1 MFMLSVRKESSRLR
15 APFHLP
21 TAGIAA
27 LASVMAVSAVLWQS
41 GVPRQAGQGACPAG
55 YVARDPV
62 AVSQQL
68 NPAYAR
74 QHGER
79 IRAEFGDSLC
89 VSAHLPESTVEV
101 ALTRRD
107 LADMKAA
114 PAGVM
119 RRAIEQKAA
128 LASNQAKVSNAAGSW
143 QQYGQGPQVGD
154 PDYNS
159 ANAVMGHTQVMGR
172 TDNFAYDP
180 EHQRLFAAVANGGIW
195 MSEAVDGDL
204 STLGNQW
211 HPIGDK
217 LPTLVNSAVAWT
229 PAAGGRVL
237 SLTGEHTM
245 GGNSYVGLGAYWSD
259 NLGQSW
265 HHASGVPDAAF
276 AFKLAVDE
284 SNPSIVYAATSKGLF
299 RSEDAGNSFVNVK
312 LPVSEECAGV
322 ETLGPCQF
330 ANFVT
335 DVVVKKPGGSTGI
348 ACGEEGCP
356 VLAAVGFRAGAAPY
370 PDGKPQSPG
379 NGLYRSD
386 SGKANSFARVGTPTP
401 TGLAPFGFA
410 PNERIGRVE
419 LGNAI
424 GDAQNHDYVYA
435 IVQDA
440 VLLNGGF
447 PLIDIDVGDLPA
459 DLGSLCALLL
469 GGIPDGGI
477 GLSPLVSTVCEL
489 LGLVSISS
497 TNFNGLYASS
507 DFGDTWTRIT
517 DDLSL
522 LLNAPLSGSSLVVP
536 IPLGVGPGIQAWYN
550 MWVKPDPTQQLAGM
564 PTRLTFGLE
573 ELWKNRLPLPPLGL
587 VESLPVG
594 LDVFGT
600 YFAGDTCLFLVGSPT
615 LPVRIPVPV
624 CPTYDGLI
632 NGTTTHP
639 DQQDGIYV
647 PDDDGGV
654 WLFVGNDGG
663 VYKQY
668 SSGLLDDFVNNQWG
682 DGANQGFY
690 TLMHYGI
697 AVAKDGTVY
706 YGNQDNAS
714 GKIEP
719 DTRRQVGIW
728 VGDGMWAAVDPDN
741 SQTAYV
747 ATPGLSIVRS
757 TDGGKT
763 ATSIYT
769 SADFGTGH
777 FLSPW
782 MMDPLDANHLVGA
795 GTKVAVTLD
804 ASTDA
809 TWTTVFDLGVDEA
822 SGAAHQARN
831 RSLDVRGESIYV
843 GFCGPCNL
851 AGADAQF
858 QRGIA
863 TNVGGDKPP
872 AKGSADGWHF
882 AKAEGL
888 PNRYIYNIHIDPEDS
903 KTIYVALGGYSSAR
917 WAPPGQYLDTNP
929 NIGTGNLYKSTD
941 AGETFVNISGDLP
954 DTVASA
960 VIRRG
965 SQLIVGTDLGVFIS
979 SDLNGKEWAPLGNLP
994 SVPVNQLVLK
1004 PDDDKQLFAGTFGRG
1019 VQLYTFSDDGGSSSG
1034 GASSGGSSSG
1044 GSSGGGEEGRFGG
1057 ALGLPLLLGLSG
1069 LLWLRRYR
1077 SQGPRRGSSQ

>member
-1 MFMLSVRKESSRLR
+1 MALLSLAGVLWVQGSQQG
-15 APFHLP
+15 AD
-21 TAGIAA
+21 AGI
-27 LASVMAVSAVLWQS
+27 
-41 GVPRQAGQGACPAG
+41 CPAG
-55 YVARDPV
+55 YVERDPL
-62 AVSQQL
+62 AVSLQL
-68 NPAYAR
+68 NPAYALE
-74 QHGER
+74 HSER
-79 IRAEFGDSLC
+79 IHAEFGSSLC
-89 VSAHLPESTVEV
+89 VSARLPESTVEV
-101 ALTRRD
+101 ALSRRD
-107 LADMKAA
+107 LADLKNLPTGM
-114 PAGVM
+114 M
-119 RRAIEQKAA
+119 RRAVAQKDA
-128 LASNQAKVSNAAGSW
+128 LLANKASVPNAEGEW
-143 QQYGQGPQVGD
+143 QDYGQGPQLGD

-159 ANAVMGHTQVMGR
+159 ANAVMGHPEVMGR
-172 TDNFAYDP
+172 VDNFAYDP
-180 EHQRLFAAVANGGIW
+180 EAKRLFAAVANGGIW
-195 MSEAVDGDL
+195 YTETVDGDL
-204 STLGNQW
+204 ATLGDLW
-211 HPIGDK
+211 KPIGDG
-217 LPTLVNSAVAWT
+217 LPTLVNSGVAWT

-237 SLTGEHTM
+237 ALTGEHTM

-259 NLGQSW
+259 DLGQTW
-265 HHASGVPDAAF
+265 NHAAGVPDGAF
-276 AFKLAVDE
+276 AFELAVDQ
-284 SNPSIVYAATSKGLF
+284 SQPGIIYAATSKGLF
-299 RSEDAGNSFVNVK
+299 RSADAGESFVNVK
-312 LPVSEECAGV
+312 LPVSAECAGV

-348 ACGEEGCP
+348 ECGADGCP

-370 PDGKPQSPG
+370 PDGTPQSPG

-386 SGKANSFARVGTPTP
+386 SGKAESFARVGTPTP
-401 TGLAPFGFA
+401 TGLLPLGFA
-410 PNERIGRVE
+410 PNERVGRIE

-447 PLIDIDVGDLPA
+447 PLIDIDVGELPA
-459 DLGSLCALLL
+459 DLGSICALLL

-477 GLSPLVSTVCEL
+477 GLNPLVLTTCEL
-489 LGLVSISS
+489 LGLVSISA
-497 TNFNGLYASS
+497 TNLNGVYASS
-507 DFGDTWTRIT
+507 DFGDSWTRII

-522 LLNAPLSGSSLVVP
+522 IANAPASGSSLVVP

-550 MWVKPDPTQQLAGM
+550 MWIKPDPTQQLAGI

-587 VESLPVG
+587 VESTPVG

-615 LPVRIPVPV
+615 LPVSIPVPV
-624 CPTYDGLI
+624 CPTYDGLV

-639 DQQDGIYV
+639 DQQDGIYI
-647 PDDDGGV
+647 PDDAGGV

-663 VYKQY
+663 VYKQH
-668 SSGLLDDFVNNQWG
+668 SSGPLDDFVNNQWQN
-682 DGANQGFY
+682 GANHGFY

-697 AVAKDGTVY
+697 AAAKDGTVY

-757 TDGGKT
+757 LDGGKT
-763 ATSIYT
+763 AASIYT

-795 GTKVAVTLD
+795 GTKVAVTTN
-804 ASTDA
+804 AATDA

-822 SGAAHQARN
+822 TGAAHQARS
-831 RSLDVRGESIYV
+831 RSLDVRGDAIYV
-843 GFCGPCNL
+843 GFCGPCQL
-851 AGADAQF
+851 AGAAGQF

-863 TNVGGDKPP
+863 TNVGGELPP
-872 AKGSADGWHF
+872 AKGSADGWHI

-888 PNRYIYNIHIDPEDS
+888 PNRYVYNIHIDPQDP
-903 KTIYVALGGYSSAR
+903 KTIYVALGGYSTAR
-917 WAPPGQYLDTNP
+917 WAPPGQYLDENP
-929 NIGTGNLYKSTD
+929 DIGTGSLYKSTD
-941 AGETFVNISGDLP
+941 AGESFTSISGDLP
-954 DTVASA
+954 QTVASA
-960 VIRRG
+960 VVRRG
-965 SQLIVGTDLGVFIS
+965 EQLIVGTDLGVFIS
-979 SDLNGKEWAPLGNLP
+979 SDLSGKAWAPLGDLP

-1004 PDDDKQLFAGTFGRG
+1004 PGDDKQLFAGTFGRG
-1019 VQLYTFSDDGGSSSG
+1019 VQLYTFKADGDTPPQGPGSGETPGSSISG
-1034 GASSGGSSSG
+1034 
-1044 GSSGGGEEGRFGG
+1044 GRFGG
-1057 ALGLPLLLGLSG
+1057 GSFGGATLLMLIALAGLG
-1069 LLWLRRYR
+1069 RRPTSLQR
-1077 SQGPRRGSSQ
+1077 PRFPQDARRGHSRSGSTCT